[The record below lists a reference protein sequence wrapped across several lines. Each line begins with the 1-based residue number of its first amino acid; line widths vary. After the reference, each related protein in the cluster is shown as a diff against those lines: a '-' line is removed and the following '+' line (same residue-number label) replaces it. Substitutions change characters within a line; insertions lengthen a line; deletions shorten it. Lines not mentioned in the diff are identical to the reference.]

1 MKLHLPKLLRNSVLA
16 CITAV
21 AGIATTTVGT
31 ATFTGGVVA
40 FTLASQQVAAETATV
55 SSAQLIGA
63 VKTDSVTKI
72 EVNSGGVLTF
82 SNAGDEGVVGVE
94 LTDGLVINDG
104 GSVVAKGKLNT
115 SGFVTNTTP
124 VTINAGGTLRLTE
137 VDVLGYSGG
146 GYAGAPVQSI
156 TIAGESGKTAN
167 LVIDKRQTLTTSLTL
182 GGYTSVT
189 IGEGG
194 ITDAANG
201 NRGGIDIFHRAD
213 GTSGA
218 TITVSGTNN
227 SFDAYIIK
235 TRALQLSL
243 ANAAEIKFSRSVVGS
258 GAIDLNA
265 TGNSSIVTYEGDVT
279 ADTLHTNRSD
289 ITFGNGTD
297 ACTATFGRVEIG
309 NSNASGSHTVTL
321 SSNAKLV
328 ITGNNNGTDYKQAS
342 LLIGEWNTATT
353 MDVAGTLVAANAKLL
368 TGDSGGILNL
378 QSGSVVAVNGI
389 GVASVKS
396 DKSQKLDLN
405 MAAGSTLVVGPS
417 GIDMRGKAFN
427 TAISGGTI
435 GTLADSVS
443 INPVLTVTGDLTIDT
458 TLYSINNAAVS
469 RGTAESSL
477 YLKGGVAGEG
487 TVSVVG
493 SGTLYLQGATVG
505 ADIVVNEGALGIL
518 GGLTLE
524 NGATIT
530 IGENAVLKDSLSV
543 AQTEN
548 WGPTGETRL
557 AYKVSVPSSSLP
569 SGVINNGKLEVDN
582 VVAGHG
588 SISDTTVT
596 FLDKSLKL
604 DEIVLNGGK
613 YAIWEQDTA
622 SETSAFLKQA
632 DKVTLNNAGFLALS
646 SYFNGGTA
654 FTNTGLDFDIE
665 VGRDGAYFVAYGNAT
680 ADFKGA
686 VSGSGAITKTDVGTV
701 TLSGDMSGY
710 TGSVSV
716 RGGELVIGKLA
727 TLSSIDIASGAT
739 LTAGEG
745 INFTSDLSFSGG
757 QTLDFG
763 EGSTLSNNLVNV
775 VGDGVTLKGKVTGA
789 NTALRQ
795 GVDGTITISGSNTA
809 VTVNRFVGGDNDGAE
824 TILKITDGATF
835 TANRSDWNNNQNTAG
850 FMLGHWGNNNAHS
863 VVDIENGSVNVLS
876 SGVSV
881 KDGFGIINVEEKGI
895 FNIKALAGSQK
906 DKITV
911 NLNGGM
917 INIGE
922 LGIAQNSAASTN
934 TNYDI
939 ELNLNGGTLGILDTA
954 TSWQT
959 WKELELKGDTTIN
972 TDLYAAKTDGTHGA
986 YTGKAGTITLNAG
999 VTGDY
1004 MLTKSGVGTLVL
1016 GSVANLKISSGYV
1029 KALTGGLTIGTSLAT
1044 MTAEGGSFLYSGLA
1058 NSTADKITAANYA
1071 GPLFLTLEAPE
1082 AGTYALFQGSNSLT
1096 AAQVNVELLANRGLS
1111 ATVQEVV
1118 DGLVHVQVSGQA
1130 DTNTYDLQWN
1140 VGHQDNVWSNSST
1153 ENWYTSG
1160 TTTAN
1165 RFSMGDNVEFAGTAG
1180 ETITVPFDVT
1190 AGTIK
1195 VSTTGYTLK
1204 GDGKVTTTS
1213 LTVEDGVEFTLAT
1226 APGNVLGDV
1235 TLGAGST
1242 LNLGVNSSGALS
1254 KAIGDGAFTLEGS
1267 ATVNITAGN
1276 ITWGRAPQGE
1286 NAALAL
1292 VVQNGASMTLNTS
1305 SEKITSLTV
1314 EKGGTMV
1321 INNAGQNPR
1330 SAGTITVRGQ
1340 LNSTGDAFGWGN
1352 PATGGLTKL
1361 LIDGGTWTMGGGNN
1375 TFSNLPIVLDKGTI
1389 NMGVTTGGGDGFDFF
1404 SDNATGNYIQTLAS
1418 AAGQS
1423 VIQVK
1428 EGAVDAMSDN
1438 SNKLNIRK
1446 NLLTFDVARASAL
1459 AATDTSDLL
1468 IAVGVRDKNDVSGDA
1483 RRALV
1488 KKGNGILELSKG
1500 FVNDVA
1506 VDLYEGTLRLSGAA
1520 QLKNGALAM
1529 TAGSTLDLNLSSS
1542 ASSAGAITGS
1552 GTIVKRNSGS
1562 VSLTGLSA
1570 DWTGKIAL
1578 QKGTLG
1584 MGDALA
1590 LGTGRTLEVAGGKL
1604 DSALTLSGGSLVLN
1618 GALDLNSHDL
1628 NLSADNKASL
1638 SFGTGFVPSE
1648 FDSITLISGISSLTG
1663 ITVDDT
1669 TSLGD
1674 LFNISDMTL
1683 ADYKVVYSDNTLTL
1697 TSESL
1702 AAPALEWNPTNDSTW
1717 KNTGSV
1723 GEDTFYNADV
1733 PNVSFGAVDGTETV
1747 TVEGEV
1753 TANEVTINPGADG
1766 KYEFIASTG
1775 AGPNQITAGK
1785 FHLASGTLVLGSGV
1799 IGSEVALAMGGD
1811 TTLKWG
1817 EGNTQDYSGKLT
1829 IRGNATL
1836 DAGSNSVTLA
1846 NEVGGMTADSTTTL
1860 KGNFTLNNDTVLK
1873 GAVVIDGGILTLQG
1887 HDDTDADN
1895 YNQNFRGSGSLST
1908 TSNHDIHLKGT
1919 NTYAGVTDLGGG
1931 SVLYIDT
1938 HSAYSAASKMTG
1950 SGNLNLKAT
1959 GEYAWNMASDLTGT
1973 VTIASGATV
1982 KVTDALTTK
1991 FDGAGGL
1998 TVAGGT
2004 AGTPI
2009 TWDNTGK
2016 TYTGVTEIAAGA
2028 YVTTAGPLSTG
2039 NGDIKLAAT
2048 SQLTITNMENWQ
2060 HSLTASSAG
2069 VVKISGENSFADGT
2083 SFNKLYANATAT
2095 ELRLTG
2101 DGTVLTLSKDFKHAD
2116 AITVESGS
2124 RLYVLSSHVGES
2136 GDKLTLKLAGSGAAS
2151 ATAGSKEAAAVTFDD
2166 YSRTLHTNVELTDDA
2181 TIYVGPSSGIIGT
2194 ISGTLT
2200 TGEHELTVAGPGT
2213 LAIQGAV
2220 SDADIAAAGNLTM
2233 SGAVSD
2239 ADIAAAGNLTMSGA
2253 VSDADIAVA
2262 GNLTMSGAVSGTLIT
2277 QTNGVAKL
2285 TGNVT
2290 GTTINV
2296 EGGEFRVNADQLLS
2310 SEAGVNTL
2318 SIKAGRLRV
2327 LSGNA
2332 ANLSS
2337 SANVNLYTGATFDL
2351 WFSANKTYTISDSF
2365 AIIDADP
2372 TDGDNVAYIDS
2383 PRANT
2388 LVLDTAVKGSSV
2400 VELINVSNDN
2410 KTTADD
2416 KATLSLVKDNSETFT
2431 GTWKSNGNWKI
2442 AANHVD
2448 ALTNATV
2455 LLTTQSSE
2463 LFVGVDTAN
2472 LAKLTGTTGT
2482 VTGSGK
2488 TLNIANSETTG
2499 VEYSGAIGDGVTI
2512 QVSEGYQKIT
2522 GADKTGSYTLSTV
2535 RTPVADD
2542 DGLGGGALL
2551 LSSGA
2556 TPVAPV
2562 LDLTGYAHS
2571 ADDGAGVTTI
2581 LAGDQGSIK
2590 GLVLGKNMLL
2600 TAKTEDVTVSSLL
2613 SAAIKSDMTLAGG
2626 KVKVHLGEITSTDS
2640 VGDAVYNAG
2649 AMTQY
2654 DMGNNVLTLKGQTEL
2669 VFTPDSESGKLAL
2682 VSNVLFTDIKDIV
2695 CVTTSEGGVDTE
2707 KSIISDLTEVKIPG
2721 TDTVDHY
2728 ESEALNQMF
2737 TSNLSADGRT
2747 KYKVV
2752 VGKFDVLSEHYYS
2765 LDLLVEGGAADLVWN
2780 GGTGTWDTDKGNK
2793 NWLNESEADAFWS
2806 DDHVTFDE
2814 TETGTTPIERTITVG
2829 KASDVGG
2836 ETVYE
2841 SMRVASMTITG
2852 DADYTFKGGE
2862 ITSGEGLGNV
2872 YIGTTGED
2880 GKDYTGT
2887 VTFENANSWKG
2898 NTNINSGAVVAKN
2911 AAALSDTTVN
2921 LKGGSLT
2928 VDGVALDGEAL
2939 DATVKML
2946 GGALVGNGA
2955 ASATVDLSD
2964 KDAAKSVNA
2973 LAGSTL
2979 TLTVKGAED
2988 APGDVAGKVVIN
3000 DLKDDQGTSL
3010 ATGTVKLTETAV
3022 RAGGSMTVADGSVE
3036 IAGLTVDGKKTE
3048 TVDDQELVTAAGT
3061 VEVQKGNL
3069 TVTGDMLNAGTLN
3082 IAGKLA
3088 ENGVTKLATVIV
3100 TGELDNTSGTITIG
3114 SAAVEDDAETPED
3127 EYVAATYGSL
3137 AVSDGMYVGSSGTLV
3152 ISEKSALSVQSNLSA
3167 AQATIINDGSL
3178 TLHNGS
3184 IGSLKGS
3191 TAAANELFIT
3201 EAKAEGDKVSIGSN
3215 VSLKKLQNNGLLE
3228 VDGSLTMTAAT
3239 TNGGDVKATAL
3250 ILEEAGNTFGDVVT
3264 SQVNIGKIDS
3274 AKTVLTADSLTGA
3287 TDAGVTLVFDV
3298 MMPTVDE
3305 NGEQVLANLE
3315 GAAHPGKSYN
3325 VLAVA
3330 GGLAAVKHAVNTNA
3344 EWQQYLYDHDKQKL
3358 AANFDESGNMTLT
3371 VTNVSGDTWKT
3382 SKTYTENGLI
3392 VEKTGD
3398 TNPIKDM
3405 YSILDRVSGVEVDAD
3420 KTIDLTALTA
3430 DDDGLVLRNLR
3441 GTKSLTVKGD
3451 TADKVSAGGAFAGE
3465 LKLDGLSATLDLT
3478 GTRVIGTSGD
3488 TALSGT
3494 LKDGM
3499 LVVKQ
3504 SSTAQGNNLDLTG
3517 SSSISILLDKD
3528 EVTNEQIAEI
3538 MTNGVAD
3545 LGDVDLEKETNITI
3559 GTYSDASGFVTS
3571 VAYDKYFANARL
3583 EDGVVVVDRNESYYS
3598 GKLAGSTMSAN
3609 GAAGMQLA
3617 DGALVVLNPQ
3627 GAARKGD
3634 LADVLDRL
3642 DALVATGNTAAAD
3655 ELGASL
3661 AGASTAVLGMAVSG
3675 DVDRQLQAIRNRT
3688 TTMGVDQ
3695 SVANE
3700 DMPYFN
3706 AWINAEGDRSELSE
3720 SGTEG
3725 GYELSSWGGTV
3736 GFDVDLCPTFT
3747 AGMALTAMYGDIDT
3761 TGADKASGNIDTYY
3775 VTAFARYA
3783 PSAWTHTFVATVGM
3797 SDISLDRHVAG
3808 AEMEGETDGLSFGL
3822 MYEVGRVF
3830 ALTEDGSTCL
3840 QPVFNV
3846 TWKHTAIDA
3855 YTEDGSDLAL
3865 EVDEQTLDTVTFGLG
3880 ARLQTV
3886 VGESMYNRTSILE
3899 ARVLAKA
3906 DVGDRSGSADVAL
3919 SAVPGAK
3926 ASVDSAEMGAFGLEA
3941 GAGLTIPVGDE
3952 GGSIF
3957 MDASVELRSDYTNVN
3972 GTVGYRINF

>member
-21 AGIATTTVGT
+21 AGIVSTTVGT

-40 FTLASQQVAAETATV
+40 FALVSQQVAAETATV
-55 SSAQLIGA
+55 SSAQLIGE

-82 SNAGDEGVVGVE
+82 SNADDEGVVGVE

-104 GSVVAKGKLNT
+104 GSVVAKGNLNT

-124 VTINAGGTLRLTE
+124 VTINAGGTLRVTE

-146 GYAGAPVQSI
+146 GYGGAPVQSI

-167 LVIDKRQTLTTSLTL
+167 LIIDKRQTLTTSLTL

-194 ITDAANG
+194 ITDAANS
-201 NRGGIDIFHRAD
+201 NRGSIDIFHRAD
-213 GTSGA
+213 GSSGA

-235 TRALQLSL
+235 NRDLQLSL

-265 TGNSSIVTYEGDVT
+265 TGDSSIVTYEGDVT

-342 LLIGEWNTATT
+342 FLIGEWNTATT

-378 QSGSVVAVNGI
+378 QSGAVVAVNGI

-417 GIDMRGKAFN
+417 GIDMQGKAFN

-530 IGENAVLKDSLSV
+530 IGENAVLKDSLTV

-548 WGPTGETRL
+548 WGPSGGESRL

-582 VVAGHG
+582 VVSGYG

-646 SYFNGGTA
+646 SYFNGRTP

-665 VGRDGAYFVAYGNAT
+665 VGRDGAYFVAYGDAT

-686 VSGSGAITKTDVGTV
+686 VSGSGAITKTDVGKV

-745 INFTSDLSFSGG
+745 INFTSNLSFSGG

-763 EGSTLSNNLVNV
+763 EGSTLSNDLVKV

-795 GVDGTITISGSNTA
+795 GVDGTITISGSSTA

-835 TANRSDWNNNQNTAG
+835 TANKSNWNTDPNSAG
-850 FMLGHWGNNNAHS
+850 FMLGHWGYNNAHS
-863 VVDIENGSVNVLS
+863 VVDIENGSVNVLY

-881 KDGFGIINVEEKGI
+881 KDGFGIINVEQKGI

-917 INIGE
+917 INIGD
-922 LGIAQNSAASTN
+922 LGIAQNNAASTN
-934 TNYDI
+934 TDYDI

-986 YTGKAGTITLNAG
+986 YTGKAGTITLNTG

-1016 GSVANLKISSGYV
+1016 GSVENLKISSGYV

-1044 MTAEGGSFLYSGLA
+1044 MTAEGGRFLYSGLA

-1118 DGLVHVQVSGQA
+1118 DGLVQVKVSGQA

-1226 APGNVLGDV
+1226 APGNALGDV
-1235 TLGAGST
+1235 NLGAGST

-1254 KAIGDGAFTLEGS
+1254 NAIGDGAFTLEGS

-1276 ITWGRAPQGE
+1276 ITWARVPQGE

-1321 INNAGQNPR
+1321 INNAGETAR
-1330 SAGTITVRGQ
+1330 SVGTITVRGQ
-1340 LNSTGDAFGWGN
+1340 LNTTGDAFGWGN

-1361 LIDGGTWTMGGGNN
+1361 LVDGGTWTMGGGNN

-1389 NMGVTTGGGDGFDFF
+1389 NMGVTVGGVAGFDFF

-1418 AAGQS
+1418 ATGQS

-1428 EGAVDAMSDN
+1428 EGAVDAMSN
-1438 SNKLNIRK
+1438 TSNKLNIRK

-1468 IAVGVRDKNDVSGDA
+1468 IAVGVQDKNDASGNA

-1648 FDSITLISGISSLTG
+1648 FDSLTLISGISSLTG

-1674 LFNISDMTL
+1674 LFSISDMTL

-1697 TSESL
+1697 TSESV
-1702 AAPALEWNPTNDSTW
+1702 AAPALEWNPTNDSIW
-1717 KNTGSV
+1717 KDTGAV
-1723 GEDTFYNADV
+1723 GDGTFNNADV
-1733 PNVSFGAVDGTETV
+1733 PNVSFGAVAGTETV
-1747 TVEGEV
+1747 TVEGTV
-1753 TANEVTINPGADG
+1753 TANEVTINPGTDG
-1766 KYEFIASTG
+1766 VYEFIAADG
-1775 AGPNQITAGK
+1775 EGNQITAGE

-1799 IGSEVALAMGGD
+1799 IGSEVDLAMGGD

-1817 EGNTQDYSGKLT
+1817 EGNTTDYSGKLT

-1846 NEVGGMTADSTTTL
+1846 NEVSGMTADSTTTL

-1873 GAVVIDGGILTLQG
+1873 GTVNIDGGTVNLLGI
-1887 HDDTDADN
+1887 DDNQDD
-1895 YNQNFRGSGSLST
+1895 YNQNFTGSGRLAIGGDKVQLT
-1908 TSNHDIHLKGT
+1908 GT
-1919 NTYAGVTDLGGG
+1919 NNYTGDT
-1931 SVLYIDT
+1931 VLNSGCVLQIDAL
-1938 HSAYSAASKMTG
+1938 SAYSAASKMTG
-1950 SGNLNLKAT
+1950 SGDLKLNAAV
-1959 GEYAWNMASDLTGT
+1959 EYAWNMASDMTGT

-1991 FDGAGGL
+1991 FVGAGGL
-1998 TVAGGT
+1998 TVDGST
-2004 AGTPI
+2004 AETPI
-2009 TWDNTGK
+2009 VWNATNK
-2016 TYTGVTEIAAGA
+2016 TYTGTTTIAADTQ
-2028 YVTTAGPLSTG
+2028 VNTTGPLSGGAVTLAAETSILKITPVTSDSIQTGFDGKAVSGPGKVVIDATSVSSVGSDSAKTIYSRVLGALFAANSGTTLEMTGDGSVLNVGGTNGFLGKVAKVVITDGARYNVNATTSQNTTISLAGDGLSTAEAGTMAAAAMSFDGNNSNSSNIDLAAASTIFVTSEKTGTLAGTITG
-2039 NGDIKLAAT
+2039 NGHTLTKTGAGTLQINSIPVTAKIVVEAGTLDANAAGTWAENITMKNGASMLLSGETITLSDVTVDAAAT
-2048 SQLTITNMENWQ
+2048 TTIITGQANNADSTATLAKVSGSGVIELTRDDDDSRTGDYRVG
-2060 HSLTASSAG
+2060 LT
-2069 VVKISGENSFADGT
+2069 GENAD
-2083 SFNKLYANATAT
+2083 
-2095 ELRLTG
+2095 
-2101 DGTVLTLSKDFKHAD
+2101 
-2116 AITVESGS
+2116 
-2124 RLYVLSSHVGES
+2124 
-2136 GDKLTLKLAGSGAAS
+2136 
-2151 ATAGSKEAAAVTFDD
+2151 
-2166 YSRTLHTNVELTDDA
+2166 
-2181 TIYVGPSSGIIGT
+2181 
-2194 ISGTLT
+2194 
-2200 TGEHELTVAGPGT
+2200 
-2213 LAIQGAV
+2213 
-2220 SDADIAAAGNLTM
+2220 
-2233 SGAVSD
+2233 
-2239 ADIAAAGNLTMSGA
+2239 
-2253 VSDADIAVA
+2253 
-2262 GNLTMSGAVSGTLIT
+2262 
-2277 QTNGVAKL
+2277 
-2285 TGNVT
+2285 
-2290 GTTINV
+2290 
-2296 EGGEFRVNADQLLS
+2296 
-2310 SEAGVNTL
+2310 
-2318 SIKAGRLRV
+2318 
-2327 LSGNA
+2327 
-2332 ANLSS
+2332 
-2337 SANVNLYTGATFDL
+2337 
-2351 WFSANKTYTISDSF
+2351 
-2365 AIIDADP
+2365 
-2372 TDGDNVAYIDS
+2372 
-2383 PRANT
+2383 
-2388 LVLDTAVKGSSV
+2388 
-2400 VELINVSNDN
+2400 
-2410 KTTADD
+2410 
-2416 KATLSLVKDNSETFT
+2416 FT
-2431 GTWKSNGNWKI
+2431 GTWKVTGRNVVLQAKH
-2442 AANHVD
+2442 AD
-2448 ALTNATV
+2448 ALAGDTV
-2455 LLTTQSSE
+2455 ELSYAGTQTAVSEMSE
-2463 LFVGVDTAN
+2463 LRLATTGTTVN
-2472 LAKLTGTTGT
+2472 LGKLTGTTGT

-2488 TLNIANSETTG
+2488 VLNIANAATTG
-2499 VEYSGAIGDGVTI
+2499 VEYSGAIGDGVTL
-2512 QVSEGYQKIT
+2512 QVSEGYQKVT
-2522 GADKTGSYTLSTV
+2522 GTDKTGSYTLSTV

-2551 LSSGA
+2551 LSNGA

-2562 LDLTGYAHS
+2562 LDLTDYAHS
-2571 ADDGAGVTTI
+2571 TADDAGVTTI

-2590 GLVLGKNMLL
+2590 GLVLCKNMVL

-2613 SAAIKSDMTLAGG
+2613 SGAINSDLTLAGG
-2626 KVKVHLGEITSTDS
+2626 KVKFHLNGSSAADGQAYNGE
-2640 VGDAVYNAG
+2640 V
-2649 AMTQY
+2649 MTQY
-2654 DMGNNVLTLKGQTEL
+2654 NLGNQQLLLEANTKTVLTFVPEA
-2669 VFTPDSESGKLAL
+2669 EAGKLERRTYQ
-2682 VSNVLFTDIKDIV
+2682 LFTNISNLDTL
-2695 CVTTSEGGVDTE
+2695 VTDW
-2707 KSIISDLTEVKIPG
+2707 
-2721 TDTVDHY
+2721 TVDPSDSSLY
-2728 ESEALNQMF
+2728 
-2737 TSNLSADGRT
+2737 TSDTIGAYFDTNFSVNGRTSYRIVKEVWGNGQINLSLQVA
-2747 KYKVV
+2747 
-2752 VGKFDVLSEHYYS
+2752 
-2765 LDLLVEGGAADLVWN
+2765 GGAADLVWN
-2780 GGTGTWDTDKGNK
+2780 GGTGTWETKGD
-2793 NWLNESEADAFWS
+2793 EATTPWENTGAGDDLFW
-2806 DDHVTFDE
+2806 DDDNVTFAS
-2814 TETGTTPIERTITVG
+2814 TVAG
-2829 KASDVGG
+2829 DDDVD
-2836 ETVYE
+2836 VNI
-2841 SMRVASMTITG
+2841 S
-2852 DADYTFKGGE
+2852 DADGVLIGSMKFVDGEVEVDGVKTLVKNVNYNISGGA
-2862 ITSGEGLGNV
+2862 ITSSEGMGNV
-2872 YIGTTGED
+2872 YVGTTAND
-2880 GKDYTGT
+2880 FTGK
-2887 VTFENANSWKG
+2887 VTFEEANSWKG
-2898 NTNINSGAVVAKN
+2898 NTYINSGAVVAKN

-2928 VDGVALDGEAL
+2928 VDGVALGAVVD
-2939 DATVKML
+2939 ML
-2946 GGALVGNGA
+2946 GGTLVGNGT

-2973 LAGSTL
+2973 LEGSTL

-3010 ATGTVKLTETAV
+3010 ATGTVKLSKAAV

-3048 TVDDQELVTAAGT
+3048 TVDGQELVTAAGT

-3082 IAGKLA
+3082 IAGELA
-3088 ENGVTKLATVIV
+3088 EGGVTKLATVIV
-3100 TGELDNTSGTITIG
+3100 NGKLDNTSGTITIG

-3127 EYVAATYGSL
+3127 ESVAATYGSL
-3137 AVSDGMYVGSSGTLV
+3137 AVIDGMYVESSGTLV
-3152 ISEKSALSVQSNLSA
+3152 ISEKSALSVQSDLSA
-3167 AQATIINDGSL
+3167 AQAIIINDGSL

-3201 EAKAEGDKVSIGSN
+3201 EAKAEGDKVSIGSD
-3215 VSLKKLQNNGLLE
+3215 VSLKKLQNYGLLE

-3274 AKTVLTADSLTGA
+3274 EKTVLTADSLTGA

-3315 GAAHPGKSYN
+3315 GAADPGISYN
-3325 VLAVA
+3325 VLAVT
-3330 GGLAAVKHAVNTNA
+3330 GGLDAVKHAVNTNA

-3398 TNPIKDM
+3398 TDPIKDM

-3430 DDDGLVLRNLR
+3430 DDDGLVLKNLS

-3451 TADKVSAGGAFAGE
+3451 AADKVSADGEFAGE
-3465 LKLDGLSATLDLT
+3465 LKLDGLSAALDLT
-3478 GTRVIGTSGD
+3478 GTRVIGTSDD
-3488 TALSGT
+3488 TELSGT

-3504 SSTAQGNNLDLTG
+3504 SSTAQGDNLDLTG

-3598 GKLAGSTMSAN
+3598 GKLADSTMSAN

-3627 GAARKGD
+3627 AAAQKGD

-3720 SGTEG
+3720 SGTES

-3808 AEMEGETDGLSFGL
+3808 AEVEGETDGLSFGL

-3919 SAVPGAK
+3919 SALPGAK